1 MDLKIN
7 NRIKHNLTMAFSVR
21 QIMDILCL
29 NSIFVLFSDHHIPL
43 SRDDDSGGKAD
54 KGDSGG
60 GLTFVRDGTHYVYG
74 LVSTKI
80 GDDKKVRLFTNLM
93 DDSHWSWLLREL
105 RNFQV
110 KLGKL
115 TDT

>member
-1 MDLKIN
+1 MTIV
-7 NRIKHNLTMAFSVR
+7 FSIH
-21 QIMDILCL
+21 QILEIICLYSILL
-29 NSIFVLFSDHHIPL
+29 LL
-43 SRDDDSGGKAD
+43 STTTKYPISGCDDSGGKAD

-93 DDSHWSWLLREL
+93 DDSHWSWLLRKL
-105 RNFQV
+105 RDFQV
-110 KLGKL
+110 KLGKF
-115 TDT
+115 TDIEHSID